1 MLKQLDFCVGFLRL
15 IFVYVGSLIIN
26 NFSIIITE
34 NLIISRQMRKYSKL
48 KETAVFSKCSK
59 CTRKL
64 LKIEGDMPLKR
75 SNLQTFVW
83 PAGKSI

>member
-15 IFVYVGSLIIN
+15 IFVYVDSLIIN

-48 KETAVFSKCSK
+48 KETVVFSKCSK
-59 CTRKL
+59 CTRKM

-75 SNLQTFVW
+75 SNLQTF
-83 PAGKSI
+83 I